1 MKSSGIFRWQ
11 NIKQFART
19 GLLFVAVYWAS
30 AVTAVFQLPLW
41 LWLTVEAVL
50 RYAPF
55 WLSVPIFL
63 YIGWQLDTE
72 LNLSLGQ
79 GLLLLCGVQLLMLLL
94 RTPRTPFIQAILRV
108 LGFTVFSILISTW
121 WWQLNWNWILLQ
133 SFLYSVALILNFYR
147 RQRT

>member
-19 GLLFVAVYWAS
+19 ALLFVAVYWAS

-94 RTPRTPFIQAILRV
+94 RTPRTPFIQVILRV